1 MQVNKGVNLNI
12 IKEKKFKTINIAIR
26 FKADFKAQILA
37 NRILISNLWE
47 TSNKNLTSNRDLDL
61 KLSDMYGATFST
73 RVAKKGKKHLLTIN
87 LSLVNPALVNDNNL
101 LEEALNFL
109 KDVIFNPLVS
119 ESGGLMSF
127 DRETYA
133 REQKN
138 LIKYLE
144 ASVEDRSYYAS
155 QRLTSLYFTDENMK
169 LPSSATAEL
178 VREEDRFTTY
188 NYYQKML
195 KEDLVDIFVL
205 GNFDDQTEDFLK
217 ESFKKFGFTDRLD
230 YVDVRSEAQTYFY
243 KQELNQVEVY
253 EEDKPANQSI
263 IEFAY
268 NLPVYFGD
276 SLYMALLVYN
286 GLLGAFAHSKLFMNV
301 REKEGLAY
309 YASSSIDSYR
319 GFLRI
324 KAGIEASKKDRVIFL
339 VDQEVEAMRLGDF
352 SQDDLEQTKKM
363 LETSYKLAQ
372 DSAGNLIEQAFI
384 RGEFPGLYKNQEI
397 WLKDLWSVTREDV
410 MKVAE
415 LVSLQTI
422 YFLKGDDLDAQED

>member
-1 MQVNKGVNLNI
+1 MQLKKGVNLTI
-12 IKEKKFKTINIAIR
+12 IKEKKFKTVSFVIR

-87 LSLVNPALVNDNNL
+87 LSLVNPNLVKDPGL
-101 LEEALNFL
+101 LQEALTFL
-109 KDVIFNPLVS
+109 GDVIFNPLLS
-119 ESGGLMSF
+119 TSGGQLSF
-127 DRETYA
+127 DRETYL

-155 QRLTSLYFTDENMK
+155 QRLTSLYFTDSDMK
-169 LPSSATAEL
+169 LPSSATADL
-178 VREEDRFTTY
+178 VRAEDRFTTY
-188 NYYQKML
+188 KYYQKML
-195 KEDLVDIFVL
+195 KEDEIDLFVL
-205 GNFDDQTEDFLK
+205 GDFDDQTEAFIE
-217 ESFKKFGFTDRLD
+217 ESFKKFAFTDRANDTLSPKPTD
-230 YVDVRSEAQTYFY
+230 YFY
-243 KQELNQVEVY
+243 RQELKEFELV

-286 GLLGAFAHSKLFMNV
+286 GILGGFAHSKLFMNV

-309 YASSSIDSYR
+309 YASSSLDSYR

-324 KAGIEASKKDRVIFL
+324 RAGIEAAKKDRVIFL
-339 VDQEVEAMRLGDF
+339 VGQEVEAMRLGDF
-352 SQDDLEQTKKM
+352 SQEDLEQTKKM

-372 DSAGNLIEQAFI
+372 DSPANLIEQAFI
-384 RGEFPGLYKNQEI
+384 QAEFPNLYKDQES
-397 WLKDLWSVTREDV
+397 WLEALFEVSSEDV
-410 MKVAE
+410 VRVAQ
-415 LVSLQTI
+415 LVSLETI
-422 YFLKGDDLDAQED
+422 YFLKGDDQDA